1 MSAMVQ
7 QTPVALRAPT
17 QQHQEQHH
25 AKKTDDAALATYL
38 TSKLRLDQQPQQ
50 DAWVYP
56 QPMVAMVH
64 PHAQQSHQQPHYV
77 PAATT
82 TPSNAYYY
90 YGNATPYA
98 YNDNKQPS
106 HPPSSSRSR
115 PSRPRTPSDTSSIH
129 SAPIHIQKSTST
141 PNRQFNNNRANRSS
155 QLLKQQQQQHYA
167 AGRRERQKQHHGVP
181 ADRPPSLSS
190 TASSV
195 PSPAPSLDSGRRSSI
210 TSVSSG
216 TFSIRSEMS
225 VNTKLSLS
233 KRLRKVFSMSHLR
246 SKDNNSTS
254 NLGMIPSRNGSNT
267 SLATVHE
274 TGNTSTPR
282 PARRRSFASLFQKNQ
297 EHSNTNER
305 PVLRVDTTDAA
316 IRRSMLKGDS
326 PNSAA
331 SNRPKSRMMEALP
344 SPTPSATSSTTSS
357 NAQQQQQPHDMAPP
371 PAVGMHYGL
380 PLHGSPRL
388 RPAASSSTSSL
399 NTMTNASSSTEQ
411 PRRRLQFCPTIQVH
425 ETFAAS
431 EYDRRCDSNAT
442 CQKMTPMMAMKIKQ
456 ELNEYKLTDMDV
468 HVDSRQYTHFF
479 L

>member
-1 MSAMVQ
+1 MVE
-7 QTPVALRAPT
+7 L
-17 QQHQEQHH
+17 
-25 AKKTDDAALATYL
+25 L
-38 TSKLRLDQQPQQ
+38 QPQQ
-50 DAWVYP
+50 DAWVYS
-56 QPMVAMVH
+56 QPMVAMMH
-64 PHAQQSHQQPHYV
+64 PHAQQQSHQQPHYV
-77 PAATT
+77 PATT
-82 TPSNAYYY
+82 STPNNAYYY

-98 YNDNKQPS
+98 YNDNKQSS
-106 HPPSSSRSR
+106 HPPTSRSR

-195 PSPAPSLDSGRRSSI
+195 PSPAPSLESGRRSSI

-246 SKDNNSTS
+246 SKDNNSS
-254 NLGMIPSRNGSNT
+254 SSLGMIPSCNGSNT

-274 TGNTSTPR
+274 SGNTSTPR

-297 EHSNTNER
+297 EHGNNNER

-316 IRRSMLKGDS
+316 IRRSVLKGMYTLKMKNQENLSLCIGDS

-331 SNRPKSRMMEALP
+331 SHRPKSRMMEALP
-344 SPTPSATSSTTSS
+344 SPTPSATSSTSS
-357 NAQQQQQPHDMAPP
+357 NAQQQSHDMAPP
-371 PAVGMHYGL
+371 PTVGMHYGL

-399 NTMTNASSSTEQ
+399 NTMTNASSSTDQ